1 MANGIFGSLVRRIGI
16 DFGTQ
21 NIGIWTDRDGLVLE
35 EACILAVDRSNKKV
49 LAVGNDALDM
59 VGRVGSN
66 VLLVN
71 PVSEGRITDLKAAE
85 ILIKSF
91 MQQAVKKRSPL
102 YNPLMM
108 IGVTAGSSPA
118 EQLVASRLL
127 YNLGAKEAYTISQP
141 LAASIGAGVP
151 IADASGCFLLQMGA
165 GVVEAVVVS
174 LGSVVSKQSS
184 SYAGQYLE
192 RRLQYVLKKD
202 YGMIVSGS
210 KISELLVKLV
220 TLQNR
225 ERTQAV
231 TGKDIK
237 TDRPKEVLVKSSTIR
252 PELQRVVGKYEDL
265 LKKLLS
271 TVPPELTVDVIDKG
285 LLLSGGLA
293 QIDGLPEYFTSQIG
307 VPVSVVDNPGQ
318 AAINGIGTALEH
330 LELFKQSLAYQYAK
344 N

>member
-1 MANGIFGSLVRRIGI
+1 MRRIGI
-16 DFGTQ
+16 DFGTG
-21 NIGIWTDRDGLVLE
+21 NIRIWTDRDGLVLE
-35 EACILAVDRSNKKV
+35 QACILAVDRSNKKV
-49 LAVGNDALDM
+49 LAVGNDASDM

-85 ILIKSF
+85 VLIKSF
-91 MQQAVKKRSPL
+91 VQQAVKKRSPL

-165 GVVEAVVVS
+165 GVVEAAVVS

-184 SYAGQYLE
+184 NYAGQYLE
-192 RRLQYVLKKD
+192 RRLQYVLKKE
-202 YGMIVSGS
+202 YGMVISGL
-210 KISELLVKLV
+210 KTSELLAKLV

-231 TGKDIK
+231 TGKDVK
-237 TDRPKEVLVKSSTIR
+237 TDRPKEVLVKSSAIR
-252 PELQRVVGKYEDL
+252 PELQRVVGKYEEL
-265 LKKLLS
+265 IKKLLS
-271 TVPPELTVDVIDKG
+271 AVPPELTVDVIDKG

-293 QIDGLPEYFTSQIG
+293 QIDGLPEYFTNQIG
-307 VPVSVVDNPGQ
+307 VPVSVVDNPAE
-318 AAINGIGTALEH
+318 AAISGIGTALEH

-344 N
+344 NQHAKN

>member
-1 MANGIFGSLVRRIGI
+1 MAMGVFGSLVRRIGI
-16 DFGTQ
+16 DLGTQ
-21 NIGIWTDRDGLVLE
+21 NIRIWTDRDGMALE
-35 EACILAVDRSNKKV
+35 QASILAIDQSSKKV
-49 LAVGNDALDM
+49 LAAGDDALAM

-66 VLLVN
+66 VILVN
-71 PVSEGRITDLKAAE
+71 PVVEGRITDLKAAE
-85 ILIKSF
+85 ILIKTF
-91 MQQAVKKRSPL
+91 LQQVIKKSPL
-102 YNPLMM
+102 YSPFMM
-108 IGVTAGSSPA
+108 MSVNAGSSPA

-151 IADASGCFLLQMGA
+151 IADASGCFILQMGA
-165 GVVEAVVVS
+165 GAVEAVVVS
-174 LGSVVSKQSS
+174 LGSLVNSQSS
-184 SYAGQYLE
+184 NYAGHYLE
-192 RRLQYVLKKD
+192 RRLQFVLKKE
-202 YGMIVSGS
+202 YGMTVSMTTV
-210 KISELLVKLV
+210 SELLQKLV

-237 TDRPKEVLVKSSTIR
+237 TDRPKEVLVKSSIIL

-271 TVPPELTVDVIDKG
+271 GVQPELTVDVIDKG
-285 LLLSGGLA
+285 LLLSGGLS
-293 QIDGLPEYFTSQIG
+293 QIDGLPEYLTGQIG
-307 VPVSVVDNPGQ
+307 VPVSVVDNPSE
-318 AAINGIGTALEH
+318 AAISGIGTALEN